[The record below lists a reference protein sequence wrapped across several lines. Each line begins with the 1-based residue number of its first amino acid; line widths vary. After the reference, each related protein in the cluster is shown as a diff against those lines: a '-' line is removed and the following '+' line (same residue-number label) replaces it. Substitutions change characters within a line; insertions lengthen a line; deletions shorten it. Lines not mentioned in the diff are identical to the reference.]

1 MSPGKVVPLHRKKAA
16 PTRGQGGSAPS
27 RPCVLLSGPAIR
39 LRPCRQQAIDT
50 SKNMKKKIDTSRDK
64 IDFGSGKIGPLFRK
78 MFFPTL
84 IGMIFMSA
92 QTIIDGVLVGRG
104 VGAEGIAAVNIVA
117 PVWTV
122 VTGIGLMFGIGAS
135 VVASMHLAD
144 GNRKAARIILT
155 QAFGMGFAIIA
166 ALVLLCALMPRT
178 VVYALGCSAQ
188 LEHYAVDYLVWLL
201 PGTVFLLWQ
210 CVGMMMV
217 RLDGSPRYAMWMQV
231 AGAVVNLVLDWVFIF
246 PMGMAV
252 KGAAIA
258 TSIACAVGGVMSL
271 VYFVRFSHTLKFYRL
286 KASAT
291 SLALTL
297 RNTGYMMQVGS
308 ATFLTEIAMS
318 ITMIAGNY
326 MFMSLLHEQGVAA
339 FAIVCYLFPVIFSV
353 NNAVAQSAQPII
365 SYNYGTGE
373 TGRVHRALRVSL
385 YAAVLCGMC
394 VLSVLILGDRL
405 IVGAF
410 LSSSEPSY
418 ALAIDGLPWFATCS
432 LFFAVNVAFV
442 GYYQSITK
450 AKLAMVYTMLRGIVF
465 AVLGFTV
472 LPRLF
477 GTIGLWTAIPAAELL
492 TLLIIVG
499 EHALAKGKAGA
510 GKATV

>member
-1 MSPGKVVPLHRKKAA
+1 
-16 PTRGQGGSAPS
+16 
-27 RPCVLLSGPAIR
+27 
-39 LRPCRQQAIDT
+39 
-50 SKNMKKKIDTSRDK
+50 MKKKIDTSRDR

-84 IGMIFMSA
+84 VGMIFMSA
-92 QTIIDGVLVGRG
+92 QTIIDGILVGRG

-135 VVASMHLAD
+135 VVASMHLAND
-144 GNRKAARIILT
+144 NKKAARIILT
-155 QAFGMGFAIIA
+155 QAFGVGFIIIA
-166 ALVLLCALMPRT
+166 ILVMLCLLMPRD
-178 VVYALGCSAQ
+178 VVYGLGCSVR
-188 LEHYAVDYLVWLL
+188 LEHYALDYLLWLL
-201 PGTVFLLWQ
+201 PGTIFLLWQ

-231 AGAVVNLVLDWVFIF
+231 MGAIVNLVLDWLFIF

-258 TSIACAVGGVMSL
+258 TSIACIVGGVMSII
-271 VYFVRFSHTLKFYRL
+271 YFLWFSETLKFYRL
-286 KASAT
+286 KASVT
-291 SLALTL
+291 SFMLTL

-318 ITMIAGNY
+318 ITMISGNY
-326 MFMSLLHEQGVAA
+326 MFMSMLQEQGVAA

-365 SYNYGTGE
+365 SYNYGAGE
-373 TGRVHRALRVSL
+373 EWRVSRALRISL
-385 YAAVLCGMC
+385 YAAVMCGVG
-394 VLSVLILGDRL
+394 VLSTLVLGDHL
-405 IVGAF
+405 IVSAF
-410 LSSSEPSY
+410 LSSNEPSY
-418 ALAIDGLPWFATCS
+418 ELAINGLPWFASCS
-432 LFFAVNVAFV
+432 LFFALNVAFV

-450 AKLAMVYTMLRGIVF
+450 AKRAMIYTILRGIVF
-465 AVLGFTV
+465 SVLGFLT

-477 GTIGLWTAIPAAELL
+477 GTIGLWTAIPTAELL
-492 TLLIIVG
+492 TLIIILG
-499 EHALAKGKAGA
+499 GYGLAKNK
-510 GKATV
+510 TVSRDSKG